1 MQDTA
6 QELEA
11 ADELLAAM
19 AWQRPF
25 AGLIRQENETKRG
38 RRMGYWCAIFSLAW
52 RDTRR
57 ATKTDTVEAIVVLLL
72 GQVVLGALIW
82 YLTDEATLWVRIATA
97 ATPFA
102 VAVLIFGIK
111 LVAAPK
117 VLAEET
123 EQALSVL
130 RRRADQKDR
139 KRAAKD
145 ALGSFMNEGNN
156 SFRDSRERDV
166 ETEALEWATRCR
178 DFIRETFGSGEAALL
193 LDDSGYT
200 FFSGGSA
207 GGRMRSFIDGRM
219 RRLGEL
225 LPRVDQMDLRADLET
240 PTSDLY

>member
-1 MQDTA
+1 
-6 QELEA
+6 
-11 ADELLAAM
+11 
-19 AWQRPF
+19 
-25 AGLIRQENETKRG
+25 
-38 RRMGYWCAIFSLAW
+38 MGYWRTIFSRAW

-57 ATKTDTVEAIVVLLL
+57 ATKTDTVEAIFVQLL

-102 VAVLIFGIK
+102 VAPLIFVIK
-111 LVAAPK
+111 LIAAPK

-123 EQALSVL
+123 EQTLSVL

-139 KRAAKD
+139 KGAAKD
-145 ALGSFMNEGNN
+145 ALGAFMNEGNN
-156 SFRDSRERDV
+156 LFRDSRERDV
-166 ETEALEWATRCR
+166 ETETLEWATRCR
-178 DFIRETFGSGEAALL
+178 DFIRETFGSGEAALF

-200 FFSGGSA
+200 FFSGT
-207 GGRMRSFIDGRM
+207 GRLRNFIAGRM

-225 LPRVDQMDLRADLET
+225 IPRVDQMDLRNDIET

>member
-1 MQDTA
+1 
-6 QELEA
+6 
-11 ADELLAAM
+11 
-19 AWQRPF
+19 
-25 AGLIRQENETKRG
+25 
-38 RRMGYWCAIFSLAW
+38 MGYWRTIFSRAW

-72 GQVVLGALIW
+72 GQVVLWALIW

-123 EQALSVL
+123 EQTLSVL

-145 ALGSFMNEGNN
+145 ALGAFMNEGNN
-156 SFRDSRERDV
+156 LFRDSRERDV

-178 DFIRETFGSGEAALL
+178 DLIRETFGSGEAALF

-200 FFSGGSA
+200 FFSGS
-207 GGRMRSFIDGRM
+207 GRMHNFILGRM

-225 LPRVDQMDLRADLET
+225 IPRVDQMDLRADIET
-240 PTSDLY
+240 PPPDLN

>member
-1 MQDTA
+1 
-6 QELEA
+6 
-11 ADELLAAM
+11 
-19 AWQRPF
+19 
-25 AGLIRQENETKRG
+25 
-38 RRMGYWCAIFSLAW
+38 MGYWRTIFSRAW

-57 ATKTDTVEAIVVLLL
+57 ATKTDTVEAIFVLLL

-102 VAVLIFGIK
+102 VAPLIFVIK
-111 LVAAPK
+111 LIAAPK

-123 EQALSVL
+123 EQTLLVL

-139 KRAAKD
+139 KGAAKD
-145 ALGSFMNEGNN
+145 ALGAFMNEGNN
-156 SFRDSRERDV
+156 LFRDSRERDV

-178 DFIRETFGSGEAALL
+178 DFIRETFGSGEAALF

-200 FFSGGSA
+200 FFSGS
-207 GGRMRSFIDGRM
+207 GRMRNFILGRM

-225 LPRVDQMDLRADLET
+225 IPRVDQMDLRADIET
-240 PTSDLY
+240 PPPDRN

>member
-1 MQDTA
+1 
-6 QELEA
+6 
-11 ADELLAAM
+11 
-19 AWQRPF
+19 
-25 AGLIRQENETKRG
+25 
-38 RRMGYWCAIFSLAW
+38 MGYWRTIFSRAW

-72 GQVVLGALIW
+72 VQVVLGALIW
-82 YLTDEATLWVRIATA
+82 LLTDEVTLWVRIATF

-102 VAVLIFGIK
+102 VAVLIFVIK

-117 VLAEET
+117 ELAEET
-123 EQALSVL
+123 DQTLSVL

-145 ALGSFMNEGNN
+145 ALGAFMNEGNN
-156 SFRDSRERDV
+156 LFRDSRERDV

-178 DFIRETFGSGEAALL
+178 DLIRETFGSGEAALF

-200 FFSGGSA
+200 FYGGT
-207 GGRMRSFIDGRM
+207 GRMRIFIDGRM

-225 LPRVDQMDLRADLET
+225 IPRVDQMDLRADIET
-240 PTSDLY
+240 PPPDLN